1 VTAAVPPP
9 PLLEIDSV
17 GAGYGKGQVLH
28 GVSLSV
34 GAGETVALLGRNG
47 AGKTTTMRCIAGLLA
62 PSAGRIRFGGQD
74 LRGLPPHAVARL
86 GLSLVPEH
94 RGIFAALTVEENLR
108 LGARRGSPWSVD
120 AAFAMFP
127 ALAARRR
134 TPGGKL
140 SGGEQ
145 QMLAIAR
152 ALMPGPRLLLL
163 DEPTEGLAPVIVERL
178 VALLLELKAGGLPML
193 LVEQSLEVCRA
204 VADRHAIIDEGRIV
218 WAGDA
223 KALGAAEEVVRRHLT
238 LEEV

>member
-1 VTAAVPPP
+1 MSA
-9 PLLEIDSV
+9 LLEIDGV
-17 GAGYGKGQVLH
+17 EAGYGKSQVLH

-34 GAGETVALLGRNG
+34 ADGETVALLGRNG
-47 AGKTTTMRCIAGLLA
+47 AGKTTTMRCISGLIA
-62 PSAGRIRFGGQD
+62 PAQGRIAFSGRD
-74 LRGLPPHAVARL
+74 LRGMPPHAVARL

-108 LGARRGSPWSVD
+108 LAARRGSPWTFD
-120 AAFAMFP
+120 TAMTMFP

-152 ALMPGPRLLLL
+152 ALMPGPKLLLL

-178 VALLLELKAGGLPML
+178 VGLLKELKAAGLPML

-204 VADRHAIIDEGRIV
+204 VADRHAVIDEGRIV
-218 WAGDA
+218 WMGDTT
-223 KALGAAEEVVRRHLT
+223 ALGTATDVIRRHLT
-238 LEEV
+238 LEDA